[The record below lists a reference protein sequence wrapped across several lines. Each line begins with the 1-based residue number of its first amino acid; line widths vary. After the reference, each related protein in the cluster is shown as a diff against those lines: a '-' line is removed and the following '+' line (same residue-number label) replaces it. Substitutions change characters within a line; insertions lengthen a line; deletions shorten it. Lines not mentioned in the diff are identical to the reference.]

1 MHKHGLSLVV
11 GLTGL
16 LVSSFFWIS
25 TIAQTPSVP
34 AHLLGVDDKAAFAIH
49 FSGETRGNLD
59 TCGCP
64 ANPSGGLHRRVTMA
78 QAFRAAFPDIPL
90 LELSVGAIFNDQ
102 GVLLN
107 PPFKD
112 VLVQND
118 YALRGY
124 STYPFD
130 AVNLTYQDL
139 RVLHKYFTTQSAK
152 QAAADFPVLKA
163 YVSANATPAV
173 NEKTH
178 VPLPRYIIKEVKSPY
193 IPKNHKLRIGITGVC
208 EQAPSEGTGYVWRDP
223 AIALKEVLPELRK
236 QADVVIVLAYLPLD
250 QAKAL
255 AAELEGID
263 VMVVGHTQP
272 SLLTL
277 ETVGNTA
284 VVVNNYET
292 KALGELRAYVTGD
305 GKRTYSSRFIYLDA
319 SVPSEPNAL
328 KLVKE
333 AKAAVEEARRSMM
346 QATP

>member
-1 MHKHGLSLVV
+1 MQNRRVWFALGLVWLLCG
-11 GLTGL
+11 GLP
-16 LVSSFFWIS
+16 WWS
-25 TIAQTPSVP
+25 TVAQTPSVP
-34 AHLLGVDDKAAFAIH
+34 AHLLGTDDKAAFAIH
-49 FSGETRGNLD
+49 FSGEMRANLD

-64 ANPSGGLHRRVTMA
+64 ANPSGGLPRRVTMA
-78 QAFRAAFPDIPL
+78 QTFRKTFADTPL

-124 STYPFD
+124 SAYPFD
-130 AVNLTYQDL
+130 VVNLTYQDL
-139 RVLHKYFTTQSAK
+139 RVLHKYFTKSSAQ

-163 YVSANATPAV
+163 YVSANAMPAV

-178 VPLPRYIIKEVKSPY
+178 IALPRFVIKEVKSPH

-223 AIALKEVLPELRK
+223 ATALKEVLPELKK
-236 QADVVIVLAYLPLD
+236 QADVVVVLAYLPLD

-263 VMVVGHTQP
+263 VMIVGHTQP

-292 KALGELRAYVTGD
+292 KALGELRAYVAGD
-305 GKRTYSSRFIYLDA
+305 GKRTYSSRFILLDA
-319 SVPSEPNAL
+319 TIPSEPNAL
-328 KLVKE
+328 KIVKE
-333 AKAAVEEARRSMM
+333 AKAAVEEARRSMV
-346 QATP
+346 QAMP

>member
-1 MHKHGLSLVV
+1 MRNR
-11 GLTGL
+11 GL
-16 LVSSFFWIS
+16 LVAVGLAWLLSSS
-25 TIAQTPSVP
+25 TLWWSAVAQTPSVP
-34 AHLLGVDDKAAFAIH
+34 AHVLGTDDKAAFAIH
-49 FSGETRGNLD
+49 FSGEMHANLD

-78 QAFRAAFPDIPL
+78 QAFRTNFAETPL

-124 STYPFD
+124 SAYPFD

-139 RVLHKYFTTQSAK
+139 RVLHRYFTNQSAR

-163 YVSANATPAV
+163 YISANATPAV

-178 VPLPRYIIKEVKSPY
+178 ITLPRFVIKEVKSPH
-193 IPKNHKLRIGITGVC
+193 IPKNHKLRIGVTGVC

-223 AIALKEVLPELRK
+223 ATALKEVLPELKK
-236 QADVVIVLAYLPLD
+236 QADVVVVLAYLPLD
-250 QAKAL
+250 QAKTL

-263 VMVVGHTQP
+263 VMIVGHTQP

-305 GKRTYSSRFIYLDA
+305 GRRTYSSRFILLDA
-319 SVPSEPNAL
+319 TIPSEPNAL
-328 KLVKE
+328 KIVRE
-333 AKAAVEEARRSMM
+333 AKAAVEEARRSMV
-346 QATP
+346 QSTP